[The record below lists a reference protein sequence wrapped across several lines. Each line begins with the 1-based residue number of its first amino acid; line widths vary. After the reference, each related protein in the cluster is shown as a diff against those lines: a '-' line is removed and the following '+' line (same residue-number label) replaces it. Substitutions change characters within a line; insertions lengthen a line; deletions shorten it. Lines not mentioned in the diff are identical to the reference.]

1 MALYHAVDQLFQ
13 IIWLIFILRIVL
25 SWFPNIDWWKQ
36 PFKFLRDF
44 TEPVFEPFRRMIPPM
59 GGLDI
64 SPIVVFIL
72 LGIVQEFILKIVY
85 TVSV

>member
-1 MALYHAVDQLFQ
+1 MSLYHAVHQLFQ
-13 IIWLIFILRIVL
+13 LIWLIFILRILL

-72 LGIVQEFILKIVY
+72 LGVVERTILTIVY
-85 TVSV
+85 SISI

>member
-13 IIWLIFILRIVL
+13 IIWLIFLLRILL

-36 PFKFLRDF
+36 PFKFLHDF

-64 SPIVVFIL
+64 SPIVVFIF
-72 LGIVQEFILKIVY
+72 LGIIQEIVLGVIY
-85 TVSV
+85 SAAF